1 MKNKPINKK
10 RSQRTNV
17 RVPEAYFDIQSA
29 AEKSWLS
36 FRQAHSNGDG
46 FISIDELD
54 SIATHLY
61 TVIHKYGF
69 NGIGTLDTVRSLLD
83 QANSD
88 GRGILSFFDFILR
101 IVSYELENKIDTTLN
116 EINVYLKDLFK
127 RKILVE
133 HEMLSSSIRKVL
145 DQNEF
150 CLFDER
156 DIRIISNC
164 CDIFGE
170 NFSCEYAA
178 YSLVKESVLNRVI
191 LLPYKN
197 ILIEF
202 FRDASHIYSESM
214 RQDIESKSSL
224 KKGARN
230 KELHSYVIRIVVATL
245 HKHPNASTYALTR
258 ELDKHLAKEKRK
270 VSPQTLTRWIEAHRK
285 ETGQESQGKHE
296 GHLKLEL

>member
-10 RSQRTNV
+10 RSQITSMKI
-17 RVPEAYFDIQSA
+17 PEVYFDIQSA

-61 TVIHKYGF
+61 VVIHKYGF

-83 QANSD
+83 QASSD
-88 GRGILSFFDFILR
+88 GRDILSFFDFILR
-101 IVSYELENKIDTTLN
+101 IASYELENKIGTMLN
-116 EINVYLKDLFK
+116 EMSVHLKGFFK
-127 RKILVE
+127 RKMLVE
-133 HEMLSSSIRKVL
+133 HKVLSSTIRTFL
-145 DQNEF
+145 DKNDF
-150 CLFDER
+150 YLFDER
-156 DIRIISNC
+156 DIRLICGC
-164 CDIFGE
+164 CDVFGDE
-170 NFSCEYAA
+170 FSYEYAA
-178 YSLVKESVLNRVI
+178 YSLIKESVLNKVI
-191 LLPYKN
+191 VLPYKN

-202 FRDASHIYSESM
+202 FRDGCHTYSESM
-214 RQDIESKSSL
+214 QQNIECKPPL

-230 KELHSYVIRIVVATL
+230 KELHSYVIRIVAATL

-258 ELDKHLAKEKRK
+258 ELDKHLAREKQK
-270 VSPQTLTRWIEAHRK
+270 ISSQTLTRWINAHRK

-296 GHLKLEL
+296 GYLKLEL